1 MKPDAFRLRP
11 GEDHLSLHWL
21 EFFAATAQADA
32 VAQVRESM
40 TESGFALRQNGRF
53 AVLRVG
59 EAKAVA
65 KNMLGL
71 DLRFEH
77 MPLDNDPAHSGMFL
91 SQVKELAIAT
101 ELAFLVTNDNTY
113 PAIG

>member
-21 EFFAATAQADA
+21 EFFAATSQTDA
-32 VAQVRESM
+32 VAQVRKSM
-40 TESGFALRQNGRF
+40 TESGFALRPNGRF

-65 KNMLGL
+65 ENMLGL

-77 MPLDNDPAHSGMFL
+77 MPLDNAPAHSGLLL
-91 SQVKELAIAT
+91 SQVNELAIAT
-101 ELAFLVTNDNTY
+101 ELAFLVTGDNTY
-113 PAIG
+113 PAVG